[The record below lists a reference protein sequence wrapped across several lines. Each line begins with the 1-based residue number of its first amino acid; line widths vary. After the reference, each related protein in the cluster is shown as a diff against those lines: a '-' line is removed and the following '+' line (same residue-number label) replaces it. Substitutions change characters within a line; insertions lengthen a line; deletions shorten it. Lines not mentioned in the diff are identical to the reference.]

1 MITKQHRI
9 FLAIN
14 LPDKIKKRL
23 SEFKKEWFDL
33 PIRLTKT
40 ENLHIT
46 LIFIGYVD
54 TEEVIDVCKL
64 TKEAISKES
73 IFEIKLNKIC
83 FGPLNKKPRMIWA
96 VGDINNDLSRLKNN
110 LEGNLF
116 NSNKNITGYNRS
128 FRPHIILAKIKQK
141 EWLKLLN
148 KPNIEKDISL
158 SFLVDSVKIMES
170 YLSRKGPEYTVLES
184 IPLK

>member
-54 TEEVIDVCKL
+54 TEEVIDMCKL

-96 VGDINNDLSRLKNN
+96 VGDINNNLSRLKNS
-110 LEGNLF
+110 LEKNLF
-116 NSNKNITGYNRS
+116 NSNKNTASYNRS
-128 FRPHIILAKIKQK
+128 FRPHITLAKIKQK

-158 SFLVDSVKIMES
+158 SFSVDSVKIMES